1 MNESLDIKW
10 IRSQFPALTQ
20 TINGKPAM
28 PILTVSL
35 EDELVSITIIS
46 VVSNTAVH
54 SNAFGKLF
62 DMIVVTF
69 FALGASFYFF
79 YTLIFSNYCH
89 ISSSTALSPVQE
101 DQQCQNHALNF

>member
-69 FALGASFYFF
+69 FALGASLPLFF
-79 YTLIFSNYCH
+79 YPLILSNYCH
-89 ISSSTALSPVQE
+89 ISSSTALSPVK
-101 DQQCQNHALNF
+101 

>member
-1 MNESLDIKW
+1 MYGYATQAIKNQ
-10 IRSQFPALTQ
+10 IGVLYL
-20 TINGKPAM
+20 M
-28 PILTVSL
+28 L
-35 EDELVSITIIS
+35 
-46 VVSNTAVH
+46 NTAVH